1 MSFVKFKQAL
11 LYLGLTFS
19 FLLASVG
26 VSNADPYNF
35 TVTAEVGCDATNPAE
50 DIPGSL
56 NNVTVALGSS
66 LDLGEVNQ
74 GDNAFIDFEIDASDP
89 SDCEG
94 FSLGSDQID
103 ISYSDSSVF
112 SDEGCYTDDS
122 LCAIDVFVPSVTG
135 TMSETITFSYTP

>member
-1 MSFVKFKQAL
+1 MSFVKFKQVL
-11 LYLGLTFS
+11 LYLGLSFS
-19 FLLASVG
+19 FLFASVG

-35 TVTAEVGCDATNPAE
+35 TVTAEVGCDTNDPAE

-74 GDNAFIDFEIDASDP
+74 GDNAFIDFEIDATDP

-94 FSLGSDQID
+94 FSTGSDQID
-103 ISYSDSSVF
+103 ISYSDISIF
-112 SDEGCYTDDS
+112 SDMGCSTNDS
-122 LCAIDVFVPSVTG
+122 LCGVDVFIPLVKGPMG
-135 TMSETITFSYTP
+135 ETITFSYTP